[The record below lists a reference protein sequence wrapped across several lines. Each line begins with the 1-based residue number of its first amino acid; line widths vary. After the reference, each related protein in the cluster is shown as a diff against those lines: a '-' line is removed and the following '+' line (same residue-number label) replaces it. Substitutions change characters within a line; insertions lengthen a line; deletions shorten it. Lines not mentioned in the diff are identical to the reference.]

1 MKDKIALANE
11 LLSLTKEIETH
22 LGKSDLAFA
31 KENEPRRMELAKH
44 IFSTDVSEE
53 QSPEIHKIIIEVLE
67 INTRLQKFANNAKQE
82 VAQMS
87 RQVKKSQKATSA
99 YQAHK

>member
-1 MKDKIALANE
+1 MKNKINIAKE
-11 LLSLTKEIETH
+11 LLSLTKEIEAH
-22 LGKSDLAFA
+22 LEKSDLAFA
-31 KENEPRRMELAKH
+31 IENESKRMELAKQV
-44 IFSTDVSEE
+44 FSSEVSEE
-53 QSPEIHKIIIEVLE
+53 DSPEIHQIITEVLE
-67 INTRLQKFANNAKQE
+67 INSRLQKFANNAKQE

>member
-1 MKDKIALANE
+1 MKNKINIAKE
-11 LLSLTKEIETH
+11 LLSLTKEIEAH
-22 LGKSDLAFA
+22 LEKSDLAFA
-31 KENEPRRMELAKH
+31 KENEPMRMELAKQ
-44 IFSTDVSEE
+44 IFSTEVLEKD
-53 QSPEIHKIIIEVLE
+53 SPEIHKIITEVLE
-67 INTRLQKFANNAKQE
+67 INARLQKFANNAKQE

>member
-11 LLSLTKEIETH
+11 LLSLTKEVETH
-22 LGKSDLAFA
+22 LEKSDLAFA
-31 KENEPRRMELAKH
+31 KENEPRRMEIAKQ
-44 IFSTDVSEE
+44 IFSSEVLE
-53 QSPEIHKIIIEVLE
+53 KDSPEIHKIINEVLE

-87 RQVKKSQKATSA
+87 RQVKKSQKATTA